1 MDTLYSM
8 DKYSLLQKFFS
19 GQSTEEENDV
29 LAKIFEDG
37 GEDVFDEYCRR
48 KWAEN
53 DCRIPTSVKARIRQ
67 SLFAMMPRVKWKRV
81 VASASAA
88 AALAA
93 IVILFV
99 GVLWNRPAKDIAPE
113 IFEIVAE
120 RGQKSSVTLPD
131 GSRVMINSA
140 STISYTS
147 DYNVKEREVFLSG
160 EAYFEVASNPDLP
173 FVVHADEVSVT
184 ALGTEFNVKAY
195 AEDPYVVTTLVEGSV
210 RTEAGTQYEMLTQAQ
225 ESIYDKEADVLSAY
239 DVKDLSHAVPWI
251 RNELLF
257 ENESL
262 AEIAVTLERMY
273 NVTIVFDDEAVKE
286 YSYTGLI
293 RNNSLQNVLELISS
307 TSPVGYRM
315 NSGTIRFY
323 MKH

>member
-1 MDTLYSM
+1 M
-8 DKYSLLQKFFS
+8 DKYSLLEKFFS
-19 GQSTEEENDV
+19 GQSTEEENNV
-29 LAKIFEDG
+29 LSKIFKDG
-37 GEDVFDEYCRR
+37 GEDIFDEYCRR

-67 SLFAMMPRVKWKRV
+67 SLFTKMPRVKWRRV
-81 VASASAA
+81 IASASAVLA
-88 AALAA
+88 AA
-93 IVILFV
+93 VILFMCM
-99 GVLWNRPAKDIAPE
+99 LWSRPSENAAPE

-147 DYNVKEREVFLSG
+147 DYNVKERNVFLSG
-160 EAYFEVASNPDLP
+160 EAYFDVASNADIP
-173 FVVHADEVSVT
+173 FVVHADKVSVT

-210 RTEAGTQYEMLTQAQ
+210 RTEAGTQYELLTRAQ
-225 ESIYDKEADVLSAY
+225 EASYNKEADVLLAY
-239 DVKDLSHAVPWI
+239 DVKDISRAVPWI

-262 AEIAVTLERMY
+262 ADIAVTLERMY
-273 NVTIVFDDEAVKE
+273 NVTIVFEDEAAKG

-307 TSPVGYRM
+307 TSPVGYKM
-315 NSGTIRFY
+315 NSGIIRFY

>member
-8 DKYSLLQKFFS
+8 DKYSLLEKFFS
-19 GQSTEEENDV
+19 GQSTEEENNV
-29 LAKIFEDG
+29 LSKIFKDG
-37 GEDVFDEYCRR
+37 GEDIFDEYCRR

-67 SLFAMMPRVKWKRV
+67 SLFTKMPRVKWRRV
-81 VASASAA
+81 IASASAVLA
-88 AALAA
+88 AA
-93 IVILFV
+93 VILFMCM
-99 GVLWNRPAKDIAPE
+99 LWSRPSENAAPE

-147 DYNVKEREVFLSG
+147 DYNVKERNVFLSG
-160 EAYFEVASNPDLP
+160 EAYFDVASNADIP
-173 FVVHADEVSVT
+173 FVVHADKVSVT
-184 ALGTEFNVKAY
+184 ALGTKFNVKAY
-195 AEDPYVVTTLVEGSV
+195 AEDPYVVTTLVEGGV
-210 RTEAGTQYEMLTQAQ
+210 RTEAGTQYELLTRAQ
-225 ESIYDKEADVLSAY
+225 EASYNKEADVLLAY
-239 DVKDLSHAVPWI
+239 DVKDISRAVPWI

-262 AEIAVTLERMY
+262 ADIAVTLERMY
-273 NVTIVFDDEAVKE
+273 NVTIVFEDEAAKG

-307 TSPVGYRM
+307 TSPVGYKM
-315 NSGTIRFY
+315 NSGIIRFY

>member
-1 MDTLYSM
+1 M
-8 DKYSLLQKFFS
+8 DKYSLLEKFFS
-19 GQSTEEENDV
+19 GQSTEEENNV
-29 LAKIFEDG
+29 LSKIFKDG
-37 GEDVFDEYCRR
+37 GEDIFDEYCRR

-53 DCRIPTSVKARIRQ
+53 DCRIPTSVKARIKQ
-67 SLFAMMPRVKWKRV
+67 SLFTKMPRVRWRRV
-81 VASASAA
+81 IASASAVLA
-88 AALAA
+88 AA
-93 IVILFV
+93 VILFMCM
-99 GVLWNRPAKDIAPE
+99 LWSRPSENAAPE

-147 DYNVKEREVFLSG
+147 DYNVKERNVFLSG
-160 EAYFEVASNPDLP
+160 EAYFDVASNADIP
-173 FVVHADEVSVT
+173 FVVHADKVSVT

-195 AEDPYVVTTLVEGSV
+195 AEDPYVVTTLVEGGV
-210 RTEAGTQYEMLTQAQ
+210 RTEAGTQYELLTRAQ
-225 ESIYDKEADVLSAY
+225 EASYNKEADVLLAY
-239 DVKDLSHAVPWI
+239 DVKDISRAVPWI

-262 AEIAVTLERMY
+262 ADIAVTLERMY
-273 NVTIVFDDEAVKE
+273 NVTIVFEDEAAKG

-307 TSPVGYRM
+307 TSPVGYKM
-315 NSGTIRFY
+315 NSGIIRFY

>member
-8 DKYSLLQKFFS
+8 DKYSLLEKFFS
-19 GQSTEEENDV
+19 GQSTEEENNV
-29 LAKIFEDG
+29 LSKIFKDG
-37 GEDVFDEYCRR
+37 GEDIFDEYCRR

-53 DCRIPTSVKARIRQ
+53 DCRIPTSVKARIKQ
-67 SLFAMMPRVKWKRV
+67 SLFTKMPRVKWKRV
-81 VASASAA
+81 IASASAVLA
-88 AALAA
+88 AA
-93 IVILFV
+93 VILFMCM
-99 GVLWNRPAKDIAPE
+99 LWSRPSENAAPE

-147 DYNVKEREVFLSG
+147 DYNVKERNVFLSG
-160 EAYFEVASNPDLP
+160 EAYFDVASNADIP
-173 FVVHADEVSVT
+173 FVVHADKVSVT

-195 AEDPYVVTTLVEGSV
+195 AEDPYVVTTLVEGCV
-210 RTEAGTQYEMLTQAQ
+210 RTEAGTQYELLTRAQ
-225 ESIYDKEADVLSAY
+225 EASYNKEADVLLAY
-239 DVKDLSHAVPWI
+239 DVKDISRAVPWI

-262 AEIAVTLERMY
+262 ADIAVTLERMY
-273 NVTIVFDDEAVKE
+273 NVTIVFEDEAAKG

-307 TSPVGYRM
+307 TSPVGYKM
-315 NSGTIRFY
+315 NSGIIRFY

>member
-1 MDTLYSM
+1 M
-8 DKYSLLQKFFS
+8 DKYSLLEKFFS
-19 GQSTEEENDV
+19 GQSTEEENNV
-29 LAKIFEDG
+29 LSKIFKDG
-37 GEDVFDEYCRR
+37 GEDIFDEYCRR

-67 SLFAMMPRVKWKRV
+67 SLFTKMPRVKWRRV
-81 VASASAA
+81 IASASAVLA
-88 AALAA
+88 AA
-93 IVILFV
+93 VILFMCM
-99 GVLWNRPAKDIAPE
+99 LWSRPSENAAPE

-147 DYNVKEREVFLSG
+147 DYNVKERNVFLSG
-160 EAYFEVASNPDLP
+160 EAYFDVASNADIP
-173 FVVHADEVSVT
+173 FVVHADKVSVT

-195 AEDPYVVTTLVEGSV
+195 AEDPYVVTTLVEGGV
-210 RTEAGTQYEMLTQAQ
+210 RTEAGTQYEVLTRAQ
-225 ESIYDKEADVLSAY
+225 EASYNKEADVLLAY
-239 DVKDLSHAVPWI
+239 DVKDISRAVPWI

-262 AEIAVTLERMY
+262 ADIAVTLERMY
-273 NVTIVFDDEAVKE
+273 NVTIVFEDEAAKG

-307 TSPVGYRM
+307 TSPVGYKM
-315 NSGTIRFY
+315 NSGIIRFY

>member
-8 DKYSLLQKFFS
+8 DKYSLLEKFFS
-19 GQSTEEENDV
+19 GQSTEEENNV
-29 LAKIFEDG
+29 LSKIFKDG
-37 GEDVFDEYCRR
+37 GEDIFDEYCRR

-67 SLFAMMPRVKWKRV
+67 SLFTKMPRVKWRRV
-81 VASASAA
+81 IASASAVLA
-88 AALAA
+88 AA
-93 IVILFV
+93 VILFMYM
-99 GVLWNRPAKDIAPE
+99 LWSRPSENAAPE

-147 DYNVKEREVFLSG
+147 DYNVKERNVFLSG
-160 EAYFEVASNPDLP
+160 EAYFDVASNADIP
-173 FVVHADEVSVT
+173 FVVHADKVSVT

-195 AEDPYVVTTLVEGSV
+195 AEDPYVVTTLVEGGV
-210 RTEAGTQYEMLTQAQ
+210 RTEAGTQYELLTRAQ
-225 ESIYDKEADVLSAY
+225 EASYNKEADVLLAY
-239 DVKDLSHAVPWI
+239 DVKDISRAVPWI

-262 AEIAVTLERMY
+262 ADIAVTLERMY
-273 NVTIVFDDEAVKE
+273 NVTIVFEDQAAKG

-307 TSPVGYRM
+307 TSPVGYKM
-315 NSGTIRFY
+315 NSGIIRFY

>member
-8 DKYSLLQKFFS
+8 DKYSLLEKFFS
-19 GQSTEEENDV
+19 GQSTEEENNV
-29 LAKIFEDG
+29 LSKIFKDG
-37 GEDVFDEYCRR
+37 GEDIFDEYCRR

-67 SLFAMMPRVKWKRV
+67 SLFTKMPRVKWGRV
-81 VASASAA
+81 IASASAVLA
-88 AALAA
+88 AA
-93 IVILFV
+93 VILFV
-99 GVLWNRPAKDIAPE
+99 CMLWSRPSENAAPE

-147 DYNVKEREVFLSG
+147 DYNVKERNVFLSG
-160 EAYFEVASNPDLP
+160 EAYFDVASNADIP
-173 FVVHADEVSVT
+173 FVVHADKVSVT

-210 RTEAGTQYEMLTQAQ
+210 RTEAGTQYELLTRAQ
-225 ESIYDKEADVLSAY
+225 EASYNKEADVLLAY
-239 DVKDLSHAVPWI
+239 DVKDISRAVPWI

-262 AEIAVTLERMY
+262 ADIAVTLERMY
-273 NVTIVFDDEAVKE
+273 NVTIVFEDEAAKG

-307 TSPVGYRM
+307 TSPVGYKM
-315 NSGTIRFY
+315 NSGIIRFY

>member
-8 DKYSLLQKFFS
+8 DKYSLLEKFFS
-19 GQSTEEENDV
+19 GQSTEEENNV
-29 LAKIFEDG
+29 LSQIFKDG
-37 GEDVFDEYCRR
+37 GEDIFDEYCRR

-67 SLFAMMPRVKWKRV
+67 SLFTKMPRVKWRRV
-81 VASASAA
+81 IASASAVLA
-88 AALAA
+88 AA
-93 IVILFV
+93 VILFMCM
-99 GVLWNRPAKDIAPE
+99 LWSRPSENAAPE

-147 DYNVKEREVFLSG
+147 DYNVKERNVFLSG
-160 EAYFEVASNPDLP
+160 EAYFDVALNADIP
-173 FVVHADEVSVT
+173 FVVHADKVSVT

-210 RTEAGTQYEMLTQAQ
+210 RTEAGTQYELLTRAQ
-225 ESIYDKEADVLSAY
+225 EASYNKEADVLLAY
-239 DVKDLSHAVPWI
+239 DVKDISRAVPWI

-262 AEIAVTLERMY
+262 ADIAVTLERMY
-273 NVTIVFDDEAVKE
+273 NVSIIFEDEAVKE

-315 NSGTIRFY
+315 NTDTIKFY

>member
-8 DKYSLLQKFFS
+8 DKYSLLEKFFS
-19 GQSTEEENDV
+19 GQSTEEENNV
-29 LAKIFEDG
+29 LSKIFKDG
-37 GEDVFDEYCRR
+37 GEDIFDEYCRR

-53 DCRIPTSVKARIRQ
+53 DCRIPTSVKARIKQ
-67 SLFAMMPRVKWKRV
+67 SLFTKMPRVKWRRV
-81 VASASAA
+81 IASASAVLA
-88 AALAA
+88 AA
-93 IVILFV
+93 VILFMCM
-99 GVLWNRPAKDIAPE
+99 LWSRPSENAAPE

-131 GSRVMINSA
+131 GSCVMINSA

-147 DYNVKEREVFLSG
+147 DYNVKERNVFLSG
-160 EAYFEVASNPDLP
+160 EAYFDVASNADIP
-173 FVVHADEVSVT
+173 FVVHADKVSVT
-184 ALGTEFNVKAY
+184 ALGTKFNVKAY
-195 AEDPYVVTTLVEGSV
+195 AEDPYVVTTLVEGGV
-210 RTEAGTQYEMLTQAQ
+210 RTEAGTQYELLTRAQ
-225 ESIYDKEADVLSAY
+225 EASYNKEADVLLAY
-239 DVKDLSHAVPWI
+239 DVKDISRAVPWI

-262 AEIAVTLERMY
+262 ADIAVTLERMY
-273 NVTIVFDDEAVKE
+273 NVTIVFEDEAAKG

-307 TSPVGYRM
+307 TSPVGYKM
-315 NSGTIRFY
+315 NSGIIRFY

>member
-1 MDTLYSM
+1 M
-8 DKYSLLQKFFS
+8 DKYSLLEKFFS
-19 GQSTEEENDV
+19 GQSTEEENNV
-29 LAKIFEDG
+29 LSKIFKDG
-37 GEDVFDEYCRR
+37 GEDIFDEYCRR

-67 SLFAMMPRVKWKRV
+67 SLFTKMPRVKWRRV
-81 VASASAA
+81 IASASAVLA
-88 AALAA
+88 AA
-93 IVILFV
+93 VILFMCM
-99 GVLWNRPAKDIAPE
+99 LWSRPSENAAPE

-131 GSRVMINSA
+131 GSCVMINSA

-147 DYNVKEREVFLSG
+147 DYNVKERNVFLSG
-160 EAYFEVASNPDLP
+160 EAYFDVASNADIP
-173 FVVHADEVSVT
+173 FVVHADKVSVT
-184 ALGTEFNVKAY
+184 ALGTEFNIKAY

-210 RTEAGTQYEMLTQAQ
+210 RTEAGTQYELLTRAQ
-225 ESIYDKEADVLSAY
+225 EASYNKEADVLLAY
-239 DVKDLSHAVPWI
+239 DVKDISRAVPWI

-262 AEIAVTLERMY
+262 ADIAVTLERMY
-273 NVTIVFDDEAVKE
+273 NVTIVFEDEAAKG

-307 TSPVGYRM
+307 TSPVGYKM
-315 NSGTIRFY
+315 NSGIIRFY

>member
-1 MDTLYSM
+1 M
-8 DKYSLLQKFFS
+8 DKYSLLEKFFS
-19 GQSTEEENDV
+19 GQSTEEENNV
-29 LAKIFEDG
+29 LSKIFKDG
-37 GEDVFDEYCRR
+37 GEDIFDEYCRR

-67 SLFAMMPRVKWKRV
+67 SLFTKMPRVKWRRV
-81 VASASAA
+81 IASASAVLA
-88 AALAA
+88 AA
-93 IVILFV
+93 VILFMCM
-99 GVLWNRPAKDIAPE
+99 LWSRPSENAAPE

-147 DYNVKEREVFLSG
+147 DYNVKERNVFLSG
-160 EAYFEVASNPDLP
+160 EAYFDVASNADIP
-173 FVVHADEVSVT
+173 FVVHADKVSVT

-195 AEDPYVVTTLVEGSV
+195 AEDPYVVTTLVEGGV
-210 RTEAGTQYEMLTQAQ
+210 RTEAGTQYELLTRAQ
-225 ESIYDKEADVLSAY
+225 EAIYNKEADVLLAY
-239 DVKDLSHAVPWI
+239 DVKDISRAVPWI

-262 AEIAVTLERMY
+262 ADIAVTLERMY
-273 NVTIVFDDEAVKE
+273 NVTIVFEDEAAKG

-307 TSPVGYRM
+307 TSPVGYKM
-315 NSGTIRFY
+315 NSGIIRFY

>member
-8 DKYSLLQKFFS
+8 DKYSLLEKFFS
-19 GQSTEEENDV
+19 GQSTEEENNV
-29 LAKIFEDG
+29 LSKIFKDG
-37 GEDVFDEYCRR
+37 GEDIFDEYCRR

-67 SLFAMMPRVKWKRV
+67 SLFTKMPRVKWRHV
-81 VASASAA
+81 IASASAVLA
-88 AALAA
+88 AA
-93 IVILFV
+93 VILFMCM
-99 GVLWNRPAKDIAPE
+99 LWSRPSENAAPE

-147 DYNVKEREVFLSG
+147 DYNVKERNVFLSG
-160 EAYFEVASNPDLP
+160 EAYFDVASNADIP
-173 FVVHADEVSVT
+173 FVVHADKVSVT

-195 AEDPYVVTTLVEGSV
+195 AEDPYVVTTLVEGGV
-210 RTEAGTQYEMLTQAQ
+210 RTEAGTQYELLTRAQ
-225 ESIYDKEADVLSAY
+225 EASYNKEADVLLAY
-239 DVKDLSHAVPWI
+239 DVKDISRAVPWI

-262 AEIAVTLERMY
+262 ADIAVTLERMY
-273 NVTIVFDDEAVKE
+273 NVTIVFEDEAAKG

-307 TSPVGYRM
+307 TSPVGYKM
-315 NSGTIRFY
+315 NSGIIRFY

>member
-8 DKYSLLQKFFS
+8 DKYSLLEKFFS
-19 GQSTEEENDV
+19 GQSTEEENNV
-29 LAKIFEDG
+29 LSKIFKDG
-37 GEDVFDEYCRR
+37 GEDIFDEYCRR

-67 SLFAMMPRVKWKRV
+67 SLFTKMPRVKWRRV
-81 VASASAA
+81 IASASAVLA
-88 AALAA
+88 AA
-93 IVILFV
+93 VILFMCM
-99 GVLWNRPAKDIAPE
+99 LWSRPSENAAPE

-147 DYNVKEREVFLSG
+147 DYNVKERNVFLSG
-160 EAYFEVASNPDLP
+160 EAYFDVASNADIP
-173 FVVHADEVSVT
+173 FVVHADKVSVT

-195 AEDPYVVTTLVEGSV
+195 AEDPYVVTTLVEGCV
-210 RTEAGTQYEMLTQAQ
+210 RTEAGTQYELLTRAQ
-225 ESIYDKEADVLSAY
+225 EASYNKEADVLLAY
-239 DVKDLSHAVPWI
+239 DVKDISRAVPWI

-262 AEIAVTLERMY
+262 ADIAVTLERMY
-273 NVTIVFDDEAVKE
+273 NVTIVFEDEAAKG

-307 TSPVGYRM
+307 TSPVGYKM
-315 NSGTIRFY
+315 NSGIIRFY

>member
-1 MDTLYSM
+1 M
-8 DKYSLLQKFFS
+8 DKYSLLEKFFS
-19 GQSTEEENDV
+19 GQSTEEENNV
-29 LAKIFEDG
+29 LSKIFKDG
-37 GEDVFDEYCRR
+37 GEDIFDEYCRR

-67 SLFAMMPRVKWKRV
+67 SLFTKMPRVKWRRV
-81 VASASAA
+81 IASASAV
-88 AALAA
+88 LATA
-93 IVILFV
+93 VILFICM
-99 GVLWNRPAKDIAPE
+99 LWSRPSENAAPE

-147 DYNVKEREVFLSG
+147 DYNVKERNVFLSG
-160 EAYFEVASNPDLP
+160 EAYFDVASNADIP
-173 FVVHADEVSVT
+173 FVVHADKVSVT

-210 RTEAGTQYEMLTQAQ
+210 RTEAGTQYELLTRAQ
-225 ESIYDKEADVLSAY
+225 EASYNKEADVLLAY
-239 DVKDLSHAVPWI
+239 DVKDISRAVPWI

-262 AEIAVTLERMY
+262 ADIAVTLERMY
-273 NVTIVFDDEAVKE
+273 NVSIIFEDEAVKE

-315 NSGTIRFY
+315 NTDTIKFY

>member
-8 DKYSLLQKFFS
+8 DKYSLLEKFFS
-19 GQSTEEENDV
+19 GQSTEEENNV
-29 LAKIFEDG
+29 LSKIFKDG
-37 GEDVFDEYCRR
+37 GEDIFDEYCRR

-67 SLFAMMPRVKWKRV
+67 SLFTKMPRVKWRRV
-81 VASASAA
+81 IASASAV
-88 AALAA
+88 LAA
-93 IVILFV
+93 GVILFMCM
-99 GVLWNRPAKDIAPE
+99 LWSRPSENAAPE

-147 DYNVKEREVFLSG
+147 DYNVKERNVFLSG
-160 EAYFEVASNPDLP
+160 EAYFDVASNADIP
-173 FVVHADEVSVT
+173 FVVHADKVSVT

-195 AEDPYVVTTLVEGSV
+195 AEDPYVVTTLVEGGV
-210 RTEAGTQYEMLTQAQ
+210 RTEAGTQYELLTRAQ
-225 ESIYDKEADVLSAY
+225 EASYNKEADVLLAY
-239 DVKDLSHAVPWI
+239 DVKDISRAVPWI

-262 AEIAVTLERMY
+262 ADIAVTLERMY
-273 NVTIVFDDEAVKE
+273 NVTIVFEDEAAKG

-307 TSPVGYRM
+307 TSPVGYKM
-315 NSGTIRFY
+315 NSGIIRFY

>member
-8 DKYSLLQKFFS
+8 DKYSLLEKFFS
-19 GQSTEEENDV
+19 GQSTEEENNV
-29 LAKIFEDG
+29 LSKIFKDG
-37 GEDVFDEYCRR
+37 GEDIFDEYCRR

-67 SLFAMMPRVKWKRV
+67 SLFTKMPRVKWRRV
-81 VASASAA
+81 IASASAVLA
-88 AALAA
+88 AA
-93 IVILFV
+93 VILFMCM
-99 GVLWNRPAKDIAPE
+99 LWSRPSENADPE

-147 DYNVKEREVFLSG
+147 DYNVKERNVFLSG
-160 EAYFEVASNPDLP
+160 EAYFDVASNADIP
-173 FVVHADEVSVT
+173 FVVHADKVSVT

-195 AEDPYVVTTLVEGSV
+195 AEDPYVVTTLVEGCV
-210 RTEAGTQYEMLTQAQ
+210 RTEAGTQYELMTRAQ
-225 ESIYDKEADVLSAY
+225 EASYNKEADVLLAY
-239 DVKDLSHAVPWI
+239 DVKDISRAVPWI

-262 AEIAVTLERMY
+262 ADIAVTLERMY
-273 NVTIVFDDEAVKE
+273 NVTIVFEDEAAKG

-307 TSPVGYRM
+307 TSPVGYKM
-315 NSGTIRFY
+315 NSGIIRFY

>member
-8 DKYSLLQKFFS
+8 DKYSLLEKFFS
-19 GQSTEEENDV
+19 GQSTEEENDA

-67 SLFAMMPRVKWKRV
+67 SLFVMMPRVKWKRV
-81 VASASAA
+81 IASASAVLA
-88 AALAA
+88 AA
-93 IVILFV
+93 VILFICMI
-99 GVLWNRPAKDIAPE
+99 WSRPAENVAPE

-147 DYNVKEREVFLSG
+147 DYNVKERDVFLSG
-160 EAYFEVASNPDLP
+160 EAYFEVASNADLP

-184 ALGTEFNVKAY
+184 AVGTEFNVKAY
-195 AEDPYVVTTLVEGSV
+195 AEDSYVVTTLVEGSV
-210 RTEAGTQYEMLTQAQ
+210 RAEAGDQFELLTQAQ
-225 ESIYDKEADVLSAY
+225 ESIYDKKADILSAY

-273 NVTIVFDDEAVKE
+273 NVSIIFEDEAVKK

-315 NSGTIRFY
+315 DSDTIKFY

>member
-8 DKYSLLQKFFS
+8 DKYSLLEKFFS
-19 GQSTEEENDV
+19 GQSTEEENNV
-29 LAKIFEDG
+29 LSKIFKAG
-37 GEDVFDEYCRR
+37 GEDIFDEYCRR

-67 SLFAMMPRVKWKRV
+67 NLFTKMPRVKWRRV
-81 VASASAA
+81 IASASAVLA
-88 AALAA
+88 AA
-93 IVILFV
+93 VILFMCM
-99 GVLWNRPAKDIAPE
+99 LWSRPSENAAPE

-147 DYNVKEREVFLSG
+147 DYNVKERNVFLSG
-160 EAYFEVASNPDLP
+160 EAYFDVASNADIP
-173 FVVHADEVSVT
+173 FVVHADKVSVT

-210 RTEAGTQYEMLTQAQ
+210 RTEAGTQYELLTRAQ
-225 ESIYDKEADVLSAY
+225 EASYNKEADVLLAY
-239 DVKDLSHAVPWI
+239 DVKDISRAVPWI

-262 AEIAVTLERMY
+262 ADIAVTLERMY
-273 NVTIVFDDEAVKE
+273 NVTIVFEDEAAKG

-307 TSPVGYRM
+307 TSPVGYKM
-315 NSGTIRFY
+315 NSGIIRFY

>member
-1 MDTLYSM
+1 M
-8 DKYSLLQKFFS
+8 DKYSLLEKFFS
-19 GQSTEEENDV
+19 GQSTEEENNV
-29 LAKIFEDG
+29 LSKIFKDG
-37 GEDVFDEYCRR
+37 GEDIFDEYCRR

-67 SLFAMMPRVKWKRV
+67 SLFTKMPRVKWRRV
-81 VASASAA
+81 IASASAVLA
-88 AALAA
+88 AA
-93 IVILFV
+93 VIFFMCM
-99 GVLWNRPAKDIAPE
+99 LWSRPSENADPE

-147 DYNVKEREVFLSG
+147 DYNVKERNVFLSG
-160 EAYFEVASNPDLP
+160 EAYFDVASNADIP
-173 FVVHADEVSVT
+173 FVVHADKVSVT

-210 RTEAGTQYEMLTQAQ
+210 RTEAGTQYELLTRAQ
-225 ESIYDKEADVLSAY
+225 EASYNKEADVLLAY
-239 DVKDLSHAVPWI
+239 DVKDISRAVPWI

-262 AEIAVTLERMY
+262 ADIAVTLERMY
-273 NVTIVFDDEAVKE
+273 NVTIVFEEEAAKG

-307 TSPVGYRM
+307 TSPVGYKM
-315 NSGTIRFY
+315 NSGIIRFY

>member
-8 DKYSLLQKFFS
+8 DKYSLLEKFFS
-19 GQSTEEENDV
+19 GQSTEEENNV
-29 LAKIFEDG
+29 LSKIFKDG
-37 GEDVFDEYCRR
+37 GEDIFDEYCRR

-53 DCRIPTSVKARIRQ
+53 DCRIPTSVKARIKQ
-67 SLFAMMPRVKWKRV
+67 SLFTKMPRVKWRRV
-81 VASASAA
+81 IASASAVLA
-88 AALAA
+88 AA
-93 IVILFV
+93 VILFMYMH
-99 GVLWNRPAKDIAPE
+99 WSRPSENAAPE

-147 DYNVKEREVFLSG
+147 DYNVKERNVFLSG
-160 EAYFEVASNPDLP
+160 EAYFDVASNADIP
-173 FVVHADEVSVT
+173 FVVHADKVSVT

-195 AEDPYVVTTLVEGSV
+195 AEDPYVVTTLVEGGV
-210 RTEAGTQYEMLTQAQ
+210 RTEAGTQYELLTRAQ
-225 ESIYDKEADVLSAY
+225 EASYNKEADVLLAY
-239 DVKDLSHAVPWI
+239 DVKDISRAVPWI

-262 AEIAVTLERMY
+262 VDIAVTLERMY
-273 NVTIVFDDEAVKE
+273 NVTIVFEDEAAKG

-307 TSPVGYRM
+307 TSPVGYKM
-315 NSGTIRFY
+315 NSGIIRFY

>member
-8 DKYSLLQKFFS
+8 DKYSLLEKFFS
-19 GQSTEEENDV
+19 GQSTEEENNV
-29 LAKIFEDG
+29 LSKIFKDG
-37 GEDVFDEYCRR
+37 GEDIFDEYCRR

-67 SLFAMMPRVKWKRV
+67 SLFTKMPRVKWRRV
-81 VASASAA
+81 IASASAVFA
-88 AALAA
+88 AA
-93 IVILFV
+93 VILFMCM
-99 GVLWNRPAKDIAPE
+99 LWSRPSENAAPE

-147 DYNVKEREVFLSG
+147 DYNVKERNVFLSG
-160 EAYFEVASNPDLP
+160 EAYFDVASNADIP
-173 FVVHADEVSVT
+173 FVVHADKVSVT

-195 AEDPYVVTTLVEGSV
+195 AEDPYIVTTLVEGSV
-210 RTEAGTQYEMLTQAQ
+210 RTEAGTQYELLTRAQ
-225 ESIYDKEADVLSAY
+225 EASYNKEADVLLAY
-239 DVKDLSHAVPWI
+239 DVKDISRAVPWI

-262 AEIAVTLERMY
+262 ADIAVTLERMY
-273 NVTIVFDDEAVKE
+273 NVTIVFEEEAAKG

-307 TSPVGYRM
+307 TSPVGYKM
-315 NSGTIRFY
+315 NSGIIRFY

>member
-1 MDTLYSM
+1 M
-8 DKYSLLQKFFS
+8 DKYSLLEKFFS
-19 GQSTEEENDV
+19 GESTEEENNV
-29 LAKIFEDG
+29 LSKIFKDG
-37 GEDVFDEYCRR
+37 GEDIFDEYCRR

-67 SLFAMMPRVKWKRV
+67 NLFTKMPRVKWRRV
-81 VASASAA
+81 IASASAVLA
-88 AALAA
+88 AA
-93 IVILFV
+93 VILFMCM
-99 GVLWNRPAKDIAPE
+99 LWSRPSENAAPE

-147 DYNVKEREVFLSG
+147 DYNVKERNVFLSG
-160 EAYFEVASNPDLP
+160 EAYFDVASNADIP
-173 FVVHADEVSVT
+173 FVVHADKVSVT

-210 RTEAGTQYEMLTQAQ
+210 RTEAGTQYELLTRAQ
-225 ESIYDKEADVLSAY
+225 EASYNKEADVLLAY
-239 DVKDLSHAVPWI
+239 DVKDISRAVPWI

-262 AEIAVTLERMY
+262 ADIAVTLERMY
-273 NVTIVFDDEAVKE
+273 NVTIVFEDEAAKG

-307 TSPVGYRM
+307 TSPVGYKM
-315 NSGTIRFY
+315 NSGIIRFY

>member
-1 MDTLYSM
+1 V
-8 DKYSLLQKFFS
+8 K
-19 GQSTEEENDV
+19 
-29 LAKIFEDG
+29 
-37 GEDVFDEYCRR
+37 RR
-48 KWAEN
+48 Y
-53 DCRIPTSVKARIRQ
+53 I
-67 SLFAMMPRVKWKRV
+67 
-81 VASASAA
+81 AA
-88 AALAA
+88 AVAA
-93 IVILFV
+93 FAAAVVIL
-99 GVLWNRPAKDIAPE
+99 GIMLWSDHADSVSDPE

-147 DYNVKEREVFLSG
+147 DYNVKERNVFLSG
-160 EAYFEVASNPDLP
+160 EAYFDVASNADIP
-173 FVVHADEVSVT
+173 FVVHADKVSVT

-210 RTEAGTQYEMLTQAQ
+210 RTEAGTQYELLTRAQ
-225 ESIYDKEADVLSAY
+225 EASYNKEADVLLAY
-239 DVKDLSHAVPWI
+239 DVKDISRAVPWI

-262 AEIAVTLERMY
+262 ADIAVTLERMY
-273 NVTIVFDDEAVKE
+273 NVTIVFEDEAAKG

-307 TSPVGYRM
+307 TSPVGYKM
-315 NSGTIRFY
+315 NSGIIRFY

>member
-8 DKYSLLQKFFS
+8 DKYSLLEKFFS
-19 GQSTEEENDV
+19 GQSTEEENNV
-29 LAKIFEDG
+29 LSKIFKDG
-37 GEDVFDEYCRR
+37 GEDIFDEYCRR

-53 DCRIPTSVKARIRQ
+53 DCRIPTSVKVRIRQ
-67 SLFAMMPRVKWKRV
+67 SLFTKMPRVKWRRV
-81 VASASAA
+81 IASASAVLA
-88 AALAA
+88 AA
-93 IVILFV
+93 VILYMCM
-99 GVLWNRPAKDIAPE
+99 LWSRPSENAAPE

-147 DYNVKEREVFLSG
+147 DYNVKERNVFLSG
-160 EAYFEVASNPDLP
+160 EAYFDVASNADIP
-173 FVVHADEVSVT
+173 FVVHADKVSVT

-195 AEDPYVVTTLVEGSV
+195 AEDPYVVTTLVEGGV
-210 RTEAGTQYEMLTQAQ
+210 RTEAGTQYELLTRAQ
-225 ESIYDKEADVLSAY
+225 EASYNKEADVLLAY
-239 DVKDLSHAVPWI
+239 DVKDISRAVPWI

-262 AEIAVTLERMY
+262 ADIAVTLERMY
-273 NVTIVFDDEAVKE
+273 NVTIVFEDEAAKG

-307 TSPVGYRM
+307 TSPVGYKM
-315 NSGTIRFY
+315 NSGIIRFY

>member
-1 MDTLYSM
+1 M
-8 DKYSLLQKFFS
+8 DKYSLLEKFFS
-19 GQSTEEENDV
+19 GQSTEEENNV
-29 LAKIFEDG
+29 LSKIFKDG
-37 GEDVFDEYCRR
+37 GEDIFDEYCRR

-67 SLFAMMPRVKWKRV
+67 SLFTKMPRVKWRRV
-81 VASASAA
+81 IASASAVLA
-88 AALAA
+88 AA
-93 IVILFV
+93 VILFMCM
-99 GVLWNRPAKDIAPE
+99 LWSRPSENAASE

-147 DYNVKEREVFLSG
+147 DYNVKERNVFLSG
-160 EAYFEVASNPDLP
+160 EAYFDVASNADIP
-173 FVVHADEVSVT
+173 FVVHADKVSVT

-210 RTEAGTQYEMLTQAQ
+210 RTEAGTQYELLTRAQ
-225 ESIYDKEADVLSAY
+225 EASYNKEADVLLAY
-239 DVKDLSHAVPWI
+239 DVKDISRAVPWI

-262 AEIAVTLERMY
+262 ADIAVTLERMY
-273 NVTIVFDDEAVKE
+273 NVTIVFEDEAAKG

-307 TSPVGYRM
+307 TSPVGYKM
-315 NSGTIRFY
+315 NSGIIRFY

>member
-8 DKYSLLQKFFS
+8 DKYSLLEKFFS
-19 GQSTEEENDV
+19 GQSTEEENNV
-29 LAKIFEDG
+29 LSKIFKDG
-37 GEDVFDEYCRR
+37 GEDIFDEYCRR

-67 SLFAMMPRVKWKRV
+67 SLFTKMPRVKWRRV
-81 VASASAA
+81 IASASAVLA
-88 AALAA
+88 AA
-93 IVILFV
+93 VILYMCM
-99 GVLWNRPAKDIAPE
+99 LWSRPSENAAPE

-147 DYNVKEREVFLSG
+147 DYNVKERNVFLSG
-160 EAYFEVASNPDLP
+160 EAYFDVASNADIP
-173 FVVHADEVSVT
+173 FVVHADKVSVT

-195 AEDPYVVTTLVEGSV
+195 AEDPYVVTTLVEGGV
-210 RTEAGTQYEMLTQAQ
+210 RTEAGTQYELLTRAQ
-225 ESIYDKEADVLSAY
+225 EASYNKEADVLLAY
-239 DVKDLSHAVPWI
+239 DVKDISRAVPWI

-262 AEIAVTLERMY
+262 ADIAVTLERMY
-273 NVTIVFDDEAVKE
+273 NVTIVFEDEAAKG

-307 TSPVGYRM
+307 TSPVGYKM
-315 NSGTIRFY
+315 NSGIIRFY

>member
-8 DKYSLLQKFFS
+8 DKYSLLEKFFS
-19 GQSTEEENDV
+19 GQSTEEENNV
-29 LAKIFEDG
+29 LSKIFKDG
-37 GEDVFDEYCRR
+37 GEDLFDEYCRR

-67 SLFAMMPRVKWKRV
+67 SLFTKVPRVKWRRV
-81 VASASAA
+81 IASTSAVLAA
-88 AALAA
+88 A
-93 IVILFV
+93 VILFMCM
-99 GVLWNRPAKDIAPE
+99 LWSRPSENAAPE

-147 DYNVKEREVFLSG
+147 DYNVKERNVFLSG
-160 EAYFEVASNPDLP
+160 EAYFDVASNADIP
-173 FVVHADEVSVT
+173 FVVHADKVSVT

-195 AEDPYVVTTLVEGSV
+195 AEDPYVVTTLVEGAV
-210 RTEAGTQYEMLTQAQ
+210 RTEAGTQYELLTRAQ
-225 ESIYDKEADVLSAY
+225 EASYNKEADVLLAY
-239 DVKDLSHAVPWI
+239 DVKDISRAVPWI

-262 AEIAVTLERMY
+262 ADIAVTLERMY
-273 NVTIVFDDEAVKE
+273 NVTIVFEDEAAKG

-307 TSPVGYRM
+307 TSPVGYKM
-315 NSGTIRFY
+315 NSGIIRFY

>member
-8 DKYSLLQKFFS
+8 DKYSLLEKFFS
-19 GQSTEEENDV
+19 GQSTEEENNV
-29 LAKIFEDG
+29 LSKIFKDG
-37 GEDVFDEYCRR
+37 GEDIFDEYCRR

-53 DCRIPTSVKARIRQ
+53 DCRIPTSVKARIKQ
-67 SLFAMMPRVKWKRV
+67 SLFTKMPRVKWKRV
-81 VASASAA
+81 IASASAVLA
-88 AALAA
+88 AA
-93 IVILFV
+93 VILFMCM
-99 GVLWNRPAKDIAPE
+99 LWSRPSENAAPE

-147 DYNVKEREVFLSG
+147 DYNVKERNVFLSG
-160 EAYFEVASNPDLP
+160 EAYFDVASNADIP
-173 FVVHADEVSVT
+173 FVVHADKVSVT

-195 AEDPYVVTTLVEGSV
+195 AEDPYVVTTLVEGGV
-210 RTEAGTQYEMLTQAQ
+210 RTEAGTQYELLTRAQ
-225 ESIYDKEADVLSAY
+225 EASYNKESDVLLAY
-239 DVKDLSHAVPWI
+239 DVKDISRAVPWI

-262 AEIAVTLERMY
+262 VDIAVTLERMY
-273 NVTIVFDDEAVKE
+273 NVTIVFEDEAAKG

-307 TSPVGYRM
+307 TSPVGYKM
-315 NSGTIRFY
+315 NSGIIRFY

>member
-8 DKYSLLQKFFS
+8 DKYSLLEKFFS
-19 GQSTEEENDV
+19 GQSTEEENNV
-29 LAKIFEDG
+29 LSKIFKDG
-37 GEDVFDEYCRR
+37 GEDIFDEYCRR

-67 SLFAMMPRVKWKRV
+67 SLFTKMPRVKWRRV
-81 VASASAA
+81 IASASAVLA
-88 AALAA
+88 AA
-93 IVILFV
+93 VILFMCM
-99 GVLWNRPAKDIAPE
+99 LWSRPSENAAPE

-147 DYNVKEREVFLSG
+147 DYNVKERNVFLSG
-160 EAYFEVASNPDLP
+160 EAYFDVASNADIP
-173 FVVHADEVSVT
+173 FVVHADMVSVT

-195 AEDPYVVTTLVEGSV
+195 AEDPYVVTTLVEGGV
-210 RTEAGTQYEMLTQAQ
+210 RTEAGTQYELLTRAQ
-225 ESIYDKEADVLSAY
+225 EASYNKEADVLLAY
-239 DVKDLSHAVPWI
+239 DVKDISRAVPWI

-262 AEIAVTLERMY
+262 ADIAVTLERMY
-273 NVTIVFDDEAVKE
+273 NVTIVFEDEAAKG

-307 TSPVGYRM
+307 TSPVGYKM
-315 NSGTIRFY
+315 NSGIIRFY

>member
-8 DKYSLLQKFFS
+8 DKYSLLEKFFS
-19 GQSTEEENDV
+19 GQSTEEENNV
-29 LAKIFEDG
+29 LSKIFKDG
-37 GEDVFDEYCRR
+37 GEDIFDEYCRR

-67 SLFAMMPRVKWKRV
+67 SLFTKMPRVKWGRV
-81 VASASAA
+81 IASASAVLA
-88 AALAA
+88 AA
-93 IVILFV
+93 VILFV
-99 GVLWNRPAKDIAPE
+99 CMLWSRPSENAAPE

-147 DYNVKEREVFLSG
+147 DYNVKERNVFLSG
-160 EAYFEVASNPDLP
+160 EAYFDVASNADIP
-173 FVVHADEVSVT
+173 FVVHADKVSVT

-210 RTEAGTQYEMLTQAQ
+210 RTEAGTQYELLTRAQ
-225 ESIYDKEADVLSAY
+225 EASYNKEADVLLAY
-239 DVKDLSHAVPWI
+239 DVKDISRAVPWI
-251 RNELLF
+251 SNELLF
-257 ENESL
+257 ENDSL
-262 AEIAVTLERMY
+262 ADIAVTLERMY
-273 NVTIVFDDEAVKE
+273 NVTIVFEDEAAKG

-307 TSPVGYRM
+307 TSPVGYKM
-315 NSGTIRFY
+315 NSGIIRFY

>member
-8 DKYSLLQKFFS
+8 DKYSLLEKFFS
-19 GQSTEEENDV
+19 GQSTEEENNV
-29 LAKIFEDG
+29 LSKIFKDG
-37 GEDVFDEYCRR
+37 GEDIFDEYCRR

-67 SLFAMMPRVKWKRV
+67 SLFTKMLRVKWGRV
-81 VASASAA
+81 IASASAVLA
-88 AALAA
+88 AA
-93 IVILFV
+93 VILFV
-99 GVLWNRPAKDIAPE
+99 CMLWSRPSENAAPE

-147 DYNVKEREVFLSG
+147 DYNVKERNVFLSG
-160 EAYFEVASNPDLP
+160 EAYFDVASNADIP
-173 FVVHADEVSVT
+173 FVVHADKVSVT

-210 RTEAGTQYEMLTQAQ
+210 RTEAGTQYELLTRAQ
-225 ESIYDKEADVLSAY
+225 EASYNKEADVLLAY
-239 DVKDLSHAVPWI
+239 DVKDISRAVPWI

-262 AEIAVTLERMY
+262 ADIAVTLERMY
-273 NVTIVFDDEAVKE
+273 NVTIVFEDEAAKG

-307 TSPVGYRM
+307 TSPVGYKM
-315 NSGTIRFY
+315 NSGIIRFY

>member
-1 MDTLYSM
+1 M
-8 DKYSLLQKFFS
+8 DKYSLLEKFFS
-19 GQSTEEENDV
+19 GQSTEEENNV
-29 LAKIFEDG
+29 LSKIFKDG
-37 GEDVFDEYCRR
+37 GEDIFDEYCRR

-67 SLFAMMPRVKWKRV
+67 SLFTKMPRVKWGRV
-81 VASASAA
+81 IASASAVLA
-88 AALAA
+88 AA
-93 IVILFV
+93 VILFV
-99 GVLWNRPAKDIAPE
+99 CMLWSRPSENAAPE

-147 DYNVKEREVFLSG
+147 DYNVKERNVFLSG
-160 EAYFEVASNPDLP
+160 EAYFDVASNADIP
-173 FVVHADEVSVT
+173 FVVHADKVSVT

-210 RTEAGTQYEMLTQAQ
+210 RTEAGTQYELLTRAQ
-225 ESIYDKEADVLSAY
+225 EASYNKEADVLLAY
-239 DVKDLSHAVPWI
+239 DVKDISRAVPWI

-262 AEIAVTLERMY
+262 ADIAVTLERMY
-273 NVTIVFDDEAVKE
+273 NVTIVFEDEAAKG

-307 TSPVGYRM
+307 TSPVGYKM
-315 NSGTIRFY
+315 NSGIIRFY

>member
-8 DKYSLLQKFFS
+8 DKYSLLEKFFS
-19 GQSTEEENDV
+19 GQSTEEENNV
-29 LAKIFEDG
+29 LSKIFKDG
-37 GEDVFDEYCRR
+37 GEDIFDEYCRR

-67 SLFAMMPRVKWKRV
+67 SLFTKMPRVKWRRV
-81 VASASAA
+81 IASASAVLA
-88 AALAA
+88 AA
-93 IVILFV
+93 VILFMCM
-99 GVLWNRPAKDIAPE
+99 LWSRPSENAAPE

-147 DYNVKEREVFLSG
+147 DYNVKERNVFLSG
-160 EAYFEVASNPDLP
+160 EAYFDVASNADIP
-173 FVVHADEVSVT
+173 FVVHADKVSVT

-195 AEDPYVVTTLVEGSV
+195 AEDPYVVTTLVEGGV
-210 RTEAGTQYEMLTQAQ
+210 RTEAGTQYELLIRAQ
-225 ESIYDKEADVLSAY
+225 EAIYNKEADVLLAY
-239 DVKDLSHAVPWI
+239 DVKDISRAVPWI

-262 AEIAVTLERMY
+262 ADIAVTLERMY
-273 NVTIVFDDEAVKE
+273 NVTIVFEDEAAKG

-307 TSPVGYRM
+307 TSPVGYKM
-315 NSGTIRFY
+315 NSGIIRFY

>member
-8 DKYSLLQKFFS
+8 DKYSLLEKFFS
-19 GQSTEEENDV
+19 GQSTEEENNV
-29 LAKIFEDG
+29 LSKIFKDG
-37 GEDVFDEYCRR
+37 GEDIFDEYCRR

-53 DCRIPTSVKARIRQ
+53 DCRIPTSVKARIKQ
-67 SLFAMMPRVKWKRV
+67 SLFTKMPRVKWRRV
-81 VASASAA
+81 IASASAVLA
-88 AALAA
+88 AA
-93 IVILFV
+93 VILFMCM
-99 GVLWNRPAKDIAPE
+99 LWSRPSENAAPE

-147 DYNVKEREVFLSG
+147 DYNVKERNVFLSG
-160 EAYFEVASNPDLP
+160 EAYFDVASNADIP
-173 FVVHADEVSVT
+173 FVVHADKVSVT
-184 ALGTEFNVKAY
+184 ALGTKFNVKAY
-195 AEDPYVVTTLVEGSV
+195 AEDPYVVTTLVEGGV
-210 RTEAGTQYEMLTQAQ
+210 RTEAGTQYELLTRAQ
-225 ESIYDKEADVLSAY
+225 EASYNKEADVLLAY
-239 DVKDLSHAVPWI
+239 DVKDISRAVPWI

-262 AEIAVTLERMY
+262 ADIAVTLERMY
-273 NVTIVFDDEAVKE
+273 NVTIVFEDEAAKG

-307 TSPVGYRM
+307 TSPVGYKM
-315 NSGTIRFY
+315 NSGIIRFY

>member
-8 DKYSLLQKFFS
+8 DKYSLLEKFFS
-19 GQSTEEENDV
+19 GQSTEEENNV
-29 LAKIFEDG
+29 LSKIFKDG
-37 GEDVFDEYCRR
+37 GEDIFDEYCRR

-67 SLFAMMPRVKWKRV
+67 SLFTKMPRVKWRRV
-81 VASASAA
+81 IASASAV
-88 AALAA
+88 LATA
-93 IVILFV
+93 VILFICM
-99 GVLWNRPAKDIAPE
+99 LWSRPSENAAPE

-147 DYNVKEREVFLSG
+147 DYNVKERNVFLSG
-160 EAYFEVASNPDLP
+160 EAYFDVASNADIP
-173 FVVHADEVSVT
+173 FVVHADKVSVT

-210 RTEAGTQYEMLTQAQ
+210 RTEAGTQYELLTRAQ
-225 ESIYDKEADVLSAY
+225 EASYNKEADVLLAY
-239 DVKDLSHAVPWI
+239 DVKDISRAVPWI

-262 AEIAVTLERMY
+262 ADIAVTLERMY
-273 NVTIVFDDEAVKE
+273 NVSIIFEDEAVKE

-315 NSGTIRFY
+315 NTDTIKFY

>member
-1 MDTLYSM
+1 M
-8 DKYSLLQKFFS
+8 DKYSLLEKFFS
-19 GQSTEEENDV
+19 GQSTEEENNV
-29 LAKIFEDG
+29 LSKIFKDG
-37 GEDVFDEYCRR
+37 GEDIFDEYCRR

-67 SLFAMMPRVKWKRV
+67 SLFTKMPRVKWRRV
-81 VASASAA
+81 IASASAVLA
-88 AALAA
+88 AA
-93 IVILFV
+93 VILYMCM
-99 GVLWNRPAKDIAPE
+99 LWSRPSENAAPE

-147 DYNVKEREVFLSG
+147 DYNVKERNVFLSG
-160 EAYFEVASNPDLP
+160 EAYFDVASNADIP
-173 FVVHADEVSVT
+173 FVVHADKVSVT

-195 AEDPYVVTTLVEGSV
+195 AEDPYVVTTLVEGGV
-210 RTEAGTQYEMLTQAQ
+210 RTEAGTQYELLTRAQ
-225 ESIYDKEADVLSAY
+225 EASYNKEADVLLAY
-239 DVKDLSHAVPWI
+239 DVKDISRAVPWI

-262 AEIAVTLERMY
+262 ADIAVTLERMY
-273 NVTIVFDDEAVKE
+273 NVTIVFEDEAAKG

-307 TSPVGYRM
+307 TSPVGYKM
-315 NSGTIRFY
+315 NSGIIRFY

>member
-8 DKYSLLQKFFS
+8 DKYSLLEKFFS
-19 GQSTEEENDV
+19 GQSTEEENNV
-29 LAKIFEDG
+29 LSKIFKDG
-37 GEDVFDEYCRR
+37 GEDIFDEYCRR
-48 KWAEN
+48 KWAEK

-67 SLFAMMPRVKWKRV
+67 SLFTKMPRVKWRRV
-81 VASASAA
+81 IASASAVLA
-88 AALAA
+88 AA
-93 IVILFV
+93 VILFMCM
-99 GVLWNRPAKDIAPE
+99 LWSRPSENAAPE

-147 DYNVKEREVFLSG
+147 DYNVKERNVFLSG
-160 EAYFEVASNPDLP
+160 EAYFDVASNADIP
-173 FVVHADEVSVT
+173 FVVHADKVSVT

-195 AEDPYVVTTLVEGSV
+195 AEDPYVVTTLVDGSV
-210 RTEAGTQYEMLTQAQ
+210 RTEAGTQYELLTRAQ
-225 ESIYDKEADVLSAY
+225 EASYNKEADVLLAY
-239 DVKDLSHAVPWI
+239 DVKDISRAVPWI

-262 AEIAVTLERMY
+262 ADIAVTLERMY
-273 NVTIVFDDEAVKE
+273 NVTIVFEDEAAKG

-307 TSPVGYRM
+307 TSPVGYKM
-315 NSGTIRFY
+315 NSGIIRFY